1 MFYHHYRQGTVSH
14 QGHKKLRDLRA
25 CVHVCETV
33 CCAGI
38 CQCECINCVWQ
49 ILHYCPGCFTCMLIL
64 FDSIWHLQ
72 KTSVKPTA
80 IVSVLFVF
88 CFCLF
93 VFCLKRR
100 EEKRNDDLSHYCW
113 QWRHPSQS
121 NSLQLGTNSLLVSQA
136 YHRHINFQCLI
147 SVFCIFLLWNTAV
160 YCWVLDRREDKR
172 MLKKLRMTNECYVCY
187 SSQTQTILV
196 SDNFIH

>member
-1 MFYHHYRQGTVSH
+1 MSVWM
-14 QGHKKLRDLRA
+14 HKLCVTNITLLSWVFHLHADIVWFNLASAKDLSKA
-25 CVHVCETV
+25 HC
-33 CCAGI
+33 
-38 CQCECINCVWQ
+38 
-49 ILHYCPGCFTCMLIL
+49 YC
-64 FDSIWHLQ
+64 
-72 KTSVKPTA
+72 
-80 IVSVLFVF
+80 F
-88 CFCLF
+88 CFVCFLF
-93 VFCLKRR
+93 LFICFLFEEKRR
-100 EEKRNDDLSHYCW
+100 EEKRYDDLSHYCW

-136 YHRHINFQCLI
+136 YHRHISFQCLI

-172 MLKKLRMTNECYVCY
+172 TLKKLRMTNECYVCY